1 MEGWGG
7 EGEGEGGS
15 KMSSPSTSSLSVEL
29 LSRVIDVKYGCLTF
43 FIIFRRKSPCAARHN
58 PYSNISW

>member
-1 MEGWGG
+1 MEGWG
-7 EGEGEGGS
+7 EGVGGGVG

>member
-7 EGEGEGGS
+7 EGEGGGG